1 MIHIPFKFDPP
12 THELVIRLSLSGF
25 RRKRGRDDSDDA
37 DLDEEQDDQV
47 GLFMRH
53 SGVRMAMPSVTGFIP
68 SNSRVLGMPD
78 PDNDPDN
85 IMNQVAADS
94 IALAFD
100 NARQLAAVSSYGHIS
115 LEQQMEHARHF
126 ANISNHF
133 AAIQAIPPPPIAAP
147 AMVAPPPPIASP
159 AMVSMHTP
167 QGFAPINP
175 IPVSLGPQMTQLQM
189 THELQNHQVGHSSAC
204 EARCPERPSPRCN
217 LLSNLLS
224 RCRIPCSIST
234 RII

>member
-1 MIHIPFKFDPP
+1 MSFSRK
-12 THELVIRLSLSGF
+12 LL
-25 RRKRGRDDSDDA
+25 RRKRERDESEDCE
-37 DLDEEQDDQV
+37 LEEEDDDQV
-47 GLFMRH
+47 SLFMRH
-53 SGVRMAMPSVTGFIP
+53 GVRMAMPSVTGFIP

-78 PDNDPDN
+78 PDNDPN
-85 IMNQVAADS
+85 GLMNQVTADS

-100 NARQLAAVSSYGHIS
+100 NARQLAAASNYGHIS

-126 ANISNHF
+126 AASHF

-175 IPVSLGPQMTQLQM
+175 VPVSLGPQMSQLQM
-189 THELQNHQVGHSSAC
+189 AHELQNHQVQRLSHH
-204 EARCPERPSPRCN
+204 N
-217 LLSNLLS
+217 FVVFVLLL
-224 RCRIPCSIST
+224 
-234 RII
+234 